1 MPALF
6 FFSKIPLRFL
16 MLLLPSLLL
25 SYTHTYICL
34 TLPSFSFTSFPLFL
48 GLHFSSLLQV
58 IGVSRLDSFMTFVLH
73 THTHICLTL
82 PSISFTPFPFFLGLH
97 FSSLLQ
103 AIGVSRLDTFM
114 TFVLHTH
121 THTHTHTYLSYSPF
135 PFFHTFSFVPWSS
148 FFFFTSSNRH
158 VKVGLLYNFCPIH
171 THTHTYI
178 YVIFV

>member
-1 MPALF
+1 
-6 FFSKIPLRFL
+6 

-48 GLHFSSLLQV
+48 SLHFSSLLQV
-58 IGVSRLDSFMTFVLH
+58 IGVSRLDSFMIFVLH
-73 THTHICLTL
+73 THTHTYIYLTL

-103 AIGVSRLDTFM
+103 AIGVSRLDSFM

-121 THTHTHTYLSYSPF
+121 THTYIYDICLAMSSFLLFLVY
-135 PFFHTFSFVPWSS
+135 TFSLGK
-148 FFFFTSSNRH
+148 RC
-158 VKVGLLYNFCPIH
+158 VKVRP
-171 THTHTYI
+171 T
-178 YVIFV
+178 